1 MGGKYGNG
9 DRISR
14 DEAGEILMDVAD
26 EIIDDTE
33 ALAFCGSYRRM
44 KETCGDGDIVV
55 LVPSDSVWSEIVK
68 TLGCDPLTTG
78 GKLRK
83 GVTIV
88 RQGFQIDVAR
98 VKSECEMGAMMLF
111 ATGSGEFNQA
121 TRTVAK
127 RKGYKLNR
135 YGLWN
140 RETDELVACGER
152 EILEA
157 LGLGWIPPM
166 KRTGWEV
173 IRKKEE

>member
-14 DEAGEILMDVAD
+14 DEAWDILMDVAAK
-26 EIIDDTE
+26 IIDDTE
-33 ALAFCGSYRRM
+33 RLVFCGSYRRQ

-55 LVPSDSVWSEIVK
+55 LVPDDSVWSEIVVA
-68 TLGCDPLTTG
+68 LGCEPLTTA

-88 RQGFQIDVAR
+88 REGFQIDVNR
-98 VKSECEMGAMMLF
+98 VTDECQMGAMMLF
-111 ATGSGEFNQA
+111 ATGSGDFNKA

-127 RKGYKLNR
+127 RKGWKLNR
-135 YGLWN
+135 YGLWD
-140 RETDELVACGER
+140 RETDELVACHEE

-166 KRTGWEV
+166 NRTGWEA